1 MEQTK
6 ITCQNCET
14 PIDETFSFC
23 PNCGQK
29 TEDDLTIGV
38 LFSNTISNYF
48 SYDARF
54 LKSFIPLTFKPG
66 FVAKEFVKGKRLK
79 YLHPA
84 QYYLFISVV
93 FFFLFS
99 ISTRTGQESV
109 DQMLQ
114 KSFED
119 GKTIIDTVKVRK
131 SDSTDIKETVGI
143 LKNSKIPIP
152 KKDLKDLEDK
162 LLNLDSLQQDDGPNF
177 NSNFSTLGGESLGKK
192 ELKTLDSLI
201 KIEAPEDEKLAIFG
215 VTENT
220 NTFRKFLA
228 KQALKMYENSAQ
240 GILGAF
246 YDIIPVSMFF
256 LIPIFALILKL
267 LYYRRGSFAHSMVF
281 SFYYFTFLFIVLSL
295 ILLVNFVIDIP
306 NWIDIL
312 IGLST
317 ILYLLISMKRFYEQ
331 PYFLT
336 FIKMGILIFTYFM
349 FIIPFSIIAMLIIAL
364 LTY

>member
-1 MEQTK
+1 LKEVEEV
-6 ITCQNCET
+6 CQNCGT
-14 PIDETFSFC
+14 PIDKEFSYC

-54 LKSFIPLTFKPG
+54 LKSFIPLTLKPG

-84 QYYLFISVV
+84 QYYLFISVI

-99 ISTRTGQESV
+99 VSTRTGQESV

-114 KSFED
+114 KSFEE
-119 GKTIIDTVKVRK
+119 GKTIIDTVRVKK
-131 SDSTDIKETVGI
+131 LDSTALKETVDM

-152 KKDLKDLEDK
+152 KKDLKLLEEK
-162 LLNLDSLQQDDGPNF
+162 IQNLDSVQDASDF
-177 NSNFSTLGGESLGKK
+177 NLDSNFSTIDGTSLGKN
-192 ELKTLDSLI
+192 ELKKLDSLI
-201 KIEAPEDEKLAIFG
+201 KVEAPEKEKLAVFG
-215 VTENT
+215 VTDST
-220 NTFRKFLA
+220 NTIRKFLA
-228 KQALKMYENSAQ
+228 KQGLKMYQNSGQ

-246 YDIIPVSMFF
+246 YDTIPVSMFF

-267 LYYRRGSFAHSMVF
+267 LYYRRASFAHSMVF

-295 ILLVNFVIDIP
+295 ILLANFIVAIP

-317 ILYLLISMKRFYEQ
+317 IFYLLVSMKRFYEQ

-336 FIKMGILIFTYFM
+336 CIKMGILSFTYIM
-349 FIIPFSIIAMLIIAL
+349 FIIPFSIAVMLVIAL